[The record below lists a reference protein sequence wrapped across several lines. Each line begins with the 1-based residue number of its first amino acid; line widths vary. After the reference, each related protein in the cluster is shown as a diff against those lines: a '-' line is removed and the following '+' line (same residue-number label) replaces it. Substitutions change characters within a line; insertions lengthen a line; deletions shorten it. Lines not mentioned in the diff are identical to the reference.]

1 MRRGSISAPG
11 GRLSVLAV
19 TSSREVWGAERSV
32 MATAPLLTALGI
44 DMVLGSPPGGDLQAA
59 WSALG
64 LAYIP
69 LELPPHA
76 GIRADN
82 GDRSSLQALAA
93 ELWSTSSGVP
103 RVARAARAVDVMHS
117 NSLWGHLDCALA
129 GQLARRPVVIELH
142 DLVRPGVGRR
152 ILSTAAGLSSA
163 TLAISTSVA
172 RVIGDRSDRI
182 RVVHPAVDLQRFS
195 PGPADPSLRR
205 LLTDDPD
212 ALLVGLVGRIDP
224 MKGIDVLIRA
234 MAQLSGSAAA
244 ARLVVVG
251 SPGLDTGAYAQ
262 QVKKDADRLVGSR
275 ARFVGRMDEVP
286 EVLRSLDI
294 LVNASAEEPF
304 GLTVLEAQASGVPI
318 VATAAGGLPDFVTD
332 GDNGLLV
339 PPGDVGALA
348 RALERLLGDAE
359 LRQRLGRRGRET
371 AESDHGL
378 AKRAEMLARVYR
390 AVARGESVPCAR

>member
-1 MRRGSISAPG
+1 
-11 GRLSVLAV
+11 VL
-19 TSSREVWGAERSV
+19 
-32 MATAPLLTALGI
+32 ATAPLLAGLGI

-59 WSALG
+59 WSASG
-64 LAYIP
+64 LAHIP
-69 LELPPHA
+69 LELPSHA
-76 GIRADN
+76 GIRAEN
-82 GDRSSLQALAA
+82 GDRSSLGALAA
-93 ELWSTSSGVP
+93 EFWATSRGVP
-103 RVARAARAVDVMHS
+103 RVARAVRAVDVVHS
-117 NSLWGHLDCALA
+117 NSLWGHLDCAIA
-129 GQLARRPVVIELH
+129 GRLARRPVVLELH

-152 ILSTAAGLSSA
+152 ILSTAARLSSV

-172 RVIGDRSDRI
+172 RVIGDGSDRV
-182 RVVHPAVDLQRFS
+182 RVVHPAVDLRRFA

-212 ALLVGLVGRIDP
+212 ALLIGIVGRIDP

-234 MAQLSGSAAA
+234 MAQLNGSAAA

-251 SPGLDTGAYAQ
+251 SPGLDTGGYEQ
-262 QVKKDADRLVGSR
+262 QVRKEADRLVGSR
-275 ARFVGRMDEVP
+275 ARFVGRIDEVP

-318 VATAAGGLPDFVTD
+318 VAPASGGLPDFVTD

-348 RALERLLGDAE
+348 GALERLLGDAE

-371 AESDHGL
+371 AAADHGL
-378 AKRAEMLARVYR
+378 PKRAEILARVYR
-390 AVARGESVPCAR
+390 AAARGESVPCAR